1 MKNKILVMVFFGL
14 LVCLAFYLD
23 ATNRQR
29 LESVERATMQNNL
42 RIFQLQKIIF
52 RLNNSPSPVSPFSNY
67 QNRKHEKAI

>member
-29 LESVERATMQNNL
+29 LAAVERATMRNNL
-42 RIFQLQKIIF
+42 RIFQLQRIIF
-52 RLNNSPSPVSPFSNY
+52 RRDTSPSPVSPFSNY
-67 QNRKHEKAI
+67 QNRRHEKAI